1 MSAIEVYKKI
11 PIYRDDTSNDI
22 YLYRRKHGKGRV
34 NFPNLK
40 ECKKYIDNHCEDIE
54 CAKNVVLKAG
64 CHGKPKKEIRE
75 SI

>member
-1 MSAIEVYKKI
+1 MSAIKVYKKI

-34 NFPNLK
+34 NFPNL
-40 ECKKYIDNHCEDIE
+40 EDCKKYIDRHCEDIE

-64 CHGKPKKEIRE
+64 CHGYSKKEK
-75 SI
+75 